1 MRKVF
6 KMEELD
12 CAHCAA
18 KMEDGIRK
26 LDGVEKATVNF
37 LSQKMILEIA
47 EGTDLDSLMQ
57 QVSAVCKKV
66 DPDSSVIF

>member
-1 MRKVF
+1 MK
-6 KMEELD
+6 KIYLLEDLD

-47 EGTDLDSLMQ
+47 EGTDMETLMK

-66 DPDSSVIF
+66 DPNCSVIL